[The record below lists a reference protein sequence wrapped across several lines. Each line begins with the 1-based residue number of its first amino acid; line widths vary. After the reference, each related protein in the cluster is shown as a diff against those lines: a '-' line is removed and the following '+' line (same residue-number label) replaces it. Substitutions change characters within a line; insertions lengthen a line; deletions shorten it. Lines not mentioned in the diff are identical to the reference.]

1 MLLQRS
7 QLAAQRP
14 ERPYL
19 APLWLL
25 LLLSGLV
32 VFALIVIYPQ
42 QDLIKRLS
50 ESPESELSRDYLI
63 NLLRTNP
70 DNPQLRL
77 LLARQELAQGKF
89 ANARATLQPSL
100 NGADSALRKEAL
112 WLLWQAA
119 EKEYERLPAKEKTV
133 EQHHQLAQQL
143 HALMSETWP
152 EERLIEIASM
162 AFAIGE
168 QPLAIAL
175 HQQLAQSSPNS
186 VATADRLIKVAAD
199 TLAAGNYR
207 ESAELLLL
215 ARRKTTDPAQAKR
228 CFLNALRTLQS
239 GNLLNEA
246 MATAEREIEPLGND
260 SETLLF
266 LTRLARSAGRPDLA
280 DRYVR
285 QLLRLSLLRQLEQI
299 RLAAA
304 HDGALPQKAA
314 WSAVDRSNG
323 PQLPFDD
330 QVYTLGYE
338 VFLENRKLDDAW
350 KVAASAVR
358 QAPDDMVWRERLA
371 KVAEWTQ
378 RPAMALDNWLLLARQ
393 TQRDDAWQAVL
404 RLAPGLFNDNALI
417 AALQYELAHKPGDL
431 KLLRE
436 LVAAWERQGEPQPA
450 IDFLSKQSRHSH
462 PPQIQAQILEMLAD
476 LAERAGDTPLAQE
489 SWRQLFAKPGTVT
502 PERAVRATVL
512 AITHGHNQ
520 QGLAW
525 LEQAQQ
531 QAAGSKSDLNPDFW
545 RLLGQLA
552 QLEQREGLAIEAYTQ
567 LTKDAQ
573 AEESDLTTLQQMLL
587 RTYPLEAAKL
597 AVRSWERFDQPKHL
611 LEALNIYLGQQQWAA
626 IGALLNR
633 LDPAPNAAKRSLL
646 ALRRLP
652 DFLRLAGLYYQH
664 NGQLKLARR
673 DLSAALSLAPDS
685 SDIQQ
690 SLLWLLID
698 NNDGA
703 ALRRLLASQESRW
716 RNNAD
721 LHDALASAYLALSLP
736 KVALERYLTPHL
748 AAHQND
754 FLWLMNYADALEQNQ
769 QGDRAWRLRRYLLS
783 EEWQTASTVPQ
794 GDFLRGAVDSKKD
807 LISLRRNWLTASNL
821 DDTRRLARSR
831 LLITQR
837 GGDTG
842 LDALRELLRLDR
854 DANQHYS
861 NAAVESIIG
870 WLQEAGEYTAERGY
884 LWQQYSRSLSQQSKR
899 PLWAEISVALAHQDK
914 AVLGQLLDEAGERLP
929 RYDRINAARNIGA
942 LRLAQSDA
950 FDTQDAQSDDDPLHM
965 QLAESLLE
973 FSDHAGGTIAR
984 RDLGA
989 ISEQLAAAE
998 WHLAINP
1005 KLSLDFALG
1014 HTQRQNKDASV
1025 IRHVPNEQFAS
1036 LRMNWR
1042 EAGSQTTLLSEKRS
1056 SLTDYAPLQ
1065 IEREQ
1070 RIDDR
1075 LSLQISLGQH
1085 LPSLESTALR
1095 VAGMKD
1101 RLALGLNYQATRVD
1115 RISLEQLSERYQLQ
1129 TGSAIGSGQ
1138 HTSLSFSHALRQ
1150 ESRDLEVD
1158 AFWSTHRFKRE
1169 SSYSDPALA
1178 PLLPASIA
1186 SVSDLTP
1193 GFFLPDNFKFYGLRL
1208 STDMRYEK
1216 EYSRAIRPYASL
1228 SRTWHSELGP
1238 GYDLRLGLAGSL
1250 LGADHFSLT
1259 WGLSKAGIQTG
1270 GLSREINFI
1279 YRIHY

>member
-1 MLLQRS
+1 MLLQRL
-7 QLAAQRP
+7 QLAAQRA

-19 APLWLL
+19 APFWLL

-32 VFALIVIYPQ
+32 AFALIAIYPQ
-42 QDLIKRLS
+42 KDLIKRLS

-70 DNPQLRL
+70 DNPELRL

-89 ANARATLQPSL
+89 ANVRATLQPTL
-100 NGADSALRKEAL
+100 NATDPDLRKEAL
-112 WLLWQAA
+112 WLLWQTAA
-119 EKEYERLPAKEKTV
+119 KEYSLLPTKDKTA
-133 EQHHQLAQQL
+133 EYRHQLAQQL
-143 HALMSETWP
+143 RALMSETWP
-152 EERLIEIASM
+152 EERLIQIAGM
-162 AFAIGE
+162 AFAVGE
-168 QPLAIAL
+168 PALAISL
-175 HQQLAQSSPNS
+175 HQQLAQNSPNS

-199 TLAAGNYR
+199 TLASGNYR
-207 ESAELLLL
+207 ESAELLFL

-246 MATAEREIEPLGND
+246 MAAAEREIEPLSND

-266 LTRLARSAGRPDLA
+266 LTQLARSAGRPDLA

-304 HDGALPQKAA
+304 HGGALPQKAA

-323 PQLPFDD
+323 PQLAFDD
-330 QVYTLGYE
+330 KIYTLGYE
-338 VFLENRKLDDAW
+338 VFLENGKLDDAW

-358 QAPDDMVWRERLA
+358 QAPDDMAWRERLA
-371 KVAEWTQ
+371 KVAEWTH
-378 RPAMALDNWLLLARQ
+378 RPEMALDNWLLLARQ
-393 TQRDDAWQAVL
+393 TQRDEAWQAVL
-404 RLAPGLFNDNALI
+404 RLAPGLFNDSALS
-417 AALQYELAHKPGDL
+417 AALQYELTRKPGNL
-431 KLLRE
+431 QLLRE
-436 LVAAWERQGEPQPA
+436 LVAAWERQGEPRPA
-450 IDFLSKQSRHSH
+450 IDFLIRQSHIIKQ
-462 PPQIQAQILEMLAD
+462 PLVQAQILEMLAD
-476 LAERAGDTPLAQE
+476 LAERAGDTPLALE
-489 SWRQLFAKPGTVT
+489 SWRQLFAKPGGLT
-502 PERAVRATVL
+502 PARAVRATVL
-512 AITHGHNQ
+512 AITHGKNE

-525 LEQAQQ
+525 LEQARQ
-531 QAAGSKSDLNPDFW
+531 QAIGNSEPNSEFW

-567 LTKDAQ
+567 LTNGPQ
-573 AEESDLTTLQQMLL
+573 AEENDLTTLQQMLL
-587 RTYPLEAAKL
+587 STYPLEAAKV

-611 LEALNIYLGQQQWAA
+611 LQALNIYAGQQQWTA
-626 IGALLNR
+626 IGALLSR
-633 LDPAPNAAKRSLL
+633 LDPAPDAAKYSLL
-646 ALRRLP
+646 KLRRLP
-652 DFLRLAGLYYQH
+652 DFLRLSGLYYQH

-673 DLSAALSLAPDS
+673 DLTAALTLTPNA

-698 NNDGA
+698 SNDGA
-703 ALRRLLASQESRW
+703 ALRRLLGSQESRW
-716 RNNAD
+716 SKDAA
-721 LHDALASAYLALSLP
+721 LHDALGSAYLALSLP
-736 KVALERYLTPHL
+736 KVALDRYLTPHL
-748 AAHQND
+748 AVHQND
-754 FLWLMNYADALEQNQ
+754 FLWLMNYADALDQNQ
-769 QGDRAWRLRRYLLS
+769 QGNRAWRMRRHLLS
-783 EEWQTASTVPQ
+783 AEWQAASA
-794 GDFLRGAVDSKKD
+794 AVDGKKD
-807 LISLRRNWLTASNL
+807 PISLRRNWLSAGNI
-821 DDTRRLARSR
+821 DATRRLARSR

-837 GGDTG
+837 SGDTG
-842 LDALRELLRLDR
+842 LDALREMLRLDR

-884 LWQQYSRSLSQQSKR
+884 LWQQYSRSLSQQNKR

-914 AVLGQLLDEAGERLP
+914 PVLGQLLDEAGERLP

-950 FDTQDAQSDDDPLHM
+950 FDTQDTQSDDDPLHM
-965 QLAESLLE
+965 QLADSLLE
-973 FSDHAGGTIAR
+973 FSDHAGGAIAR

-1005 KLSLDFALG
+1005 KLSLDFELG
-1014 HTQRQNKDASV
+1014 RTLRQNRDESV
-1025 IRHVPNEQFAS
+1025 IRNVPNEKFAS
-1036 LRMNWR
+1036 LRLNWR
-1042 EAGSQTTLLSEKRS
+1042 EADSQTTLLSEKRS

-1075 LSLQISLGQH
+1075 LSLRLSLGQH
-1085 LPSLESTALR
+1085 LPSRESTALR

-1115 RISLEQLSERYQLQ
+1115 RISLEQISERYELQ
-1129 TGSAIGSGQ
+1129 TGSAIGRGQ
-1138 HTSLSFSHALRQ
+1138 HTTISFAHALRQ
-1150 ESRDLEVD
+1150 DSRDLEID
-1158 AFWSTHRFKRE
+1158 AFWSALRFNRE
-1169 SSYSDPALA
+1169 SSYSDPAIVN
-1178 PLLPASIA
+1178 LLPTSIA
-1186 SVSDLTP
+1186 SVSELTP
-1193 GFFLPDNFKFYGLRL
+1193 GFFLPDSFTFYGLRL
-1208 STDMRYEK
+1208 STDLRYEK

-1228 SRTWHSELGP
+1228 SKTWHSELGP
-1238 GYDLRLGLAGSL
+1238 GYDLRFGLAGSL
-1250 LGADHFSLT
+1250 FGADHFSLT
-1259 WGLSKAGIQTG
+1259 WGLGKAGIQTG
-1270 GLSREINFI
+1270 GLNREIYLN